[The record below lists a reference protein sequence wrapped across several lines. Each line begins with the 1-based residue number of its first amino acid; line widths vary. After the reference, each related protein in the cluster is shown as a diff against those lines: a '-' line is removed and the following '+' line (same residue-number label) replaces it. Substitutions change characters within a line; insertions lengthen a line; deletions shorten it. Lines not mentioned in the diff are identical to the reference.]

1 MYPFLELFG
10 RQIPM
15 YGLMAC
21 IGALAAGIVGCRLCR
36 KRGLNDNDY
45 IITLLIAAAGV
56 FVGASLLYAIT
67 NFRYFPL
74 LFKTR
79 SFEEFWNVLTAIFG
93 GMVFYGGLI
102 GGAIAG
108 LITVKVKKYPARE
121 FLDISAVIIPFF
133 HAFARVGC
141 FLGGCCYGIECEIG
155 FAAHGNPLIQEI
167 NDVVRFPVQLLESGM
182 NLVIF
187 AVLLLLYRKSLS
199 GKFLYGK
206 LIFFYLI
213 MYSAVRF
220 SDEYLRGDSVR
231 GFLLG
236 LSTSQFISLILIVFS
251 TLTLLFLR
259 FRKKKGT
266 DVIPP
271 SEEVP
276 GTETTYGQE

>member
-45 IITLLIAAAGV
+45 IITLLIAAAG
-56 FVGASLLYAIT
+56 
-67 NFRYFPL
+67 
-74 LFKTR
+74 
-79 SFEEFWNVLTAIFG
+79 FG

-102 GGAIAG
+102 GGAVAG

-187 AVLLLLYRKSLS
+187 AVLLPLYRKSLS
-199 GKFLYGK
+199 GKFLSGK

-231 GFLLG
+231 GFLFG

>member
-1 MYPFLELFG
+1 
-10 RQIPM
+10 M
-15 YGLMAC
+15 YGLMGC

-45 IITLLIAAAGV
+45 IITLLISAAGV

-67 NFRYFPL
+67 NYRYFPL
-74 LFKTR
+74 LFRT
-79 SFEEFWNVLTAIFG
+79 SSLEEFWNVLTAIFG

-102 GGAIAG
+102 GGVAAG
-108 LITVKVKKYPARE
+108 IITVKVKKYPARE
-121 FLDISAVIIPFF
+121 FLDISAVIIPLF

-155 FAAHGNPLIQEI
+155 FAAHGNPLIQDI

-182 NLVIF
+182 NLLIF

-206 LIFFYLI
+206 LIYFYLI
-213 MYSAVRF
+213 MYSTVRF
-220 SDEYLRGDSVR
+220 SDEYLRGDSIR

-236 LSTSQFISLILIVFS
+236 MSTSQFISLILIVLS
-251 TLTLLFLR
+251 SLTLIILR
-259 FRKKKGT
+259 FRKNGRSDAIAFGAGDPVPDTAEKG
-266 DVIPP
+266 
-271 SEEVP
+271 E
-276 GTETTYGQE
+276 